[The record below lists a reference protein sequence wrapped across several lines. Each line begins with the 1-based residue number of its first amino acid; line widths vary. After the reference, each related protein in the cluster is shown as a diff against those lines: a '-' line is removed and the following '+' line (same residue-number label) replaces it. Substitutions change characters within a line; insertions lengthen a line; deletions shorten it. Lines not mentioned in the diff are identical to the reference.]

1 MNRYAKIEEKN
12 KREIV
17 LLQGR
22 GCRYKRCRFCDYY
35 LDVSSEMEQINASAL
50 SQVSGVYGILE
61 VINSGSF
68 GELTM
73 KTWEKIRNIAIK
85 TKLHALIF
93 ECHYLYCDE
102 IPSLRAF
109 FEDFEVRIKLGLET
123 FDYDL
128 REKVLKKGIK
138 ERDMVKIAQYFD
150 EANFLVGL
158 EGQSLAMI
166 EWDLQKGLEL
176 FDRICVNIVCENSK
190 IKPQTSVIADFMQ
203 DLYPIYRDHERID
216 FLIENTDFG
225 VG

>member
-1 MNRYAKIEEKN
+1 MNRYARIEKKN

-35 LDVSSEMEQINASAL
+35 LDVSSQMEQVNTNVL
-50 SQVSGVYGILE
+50 SEVSGVYGILE

-73 KTWEKIRNIAIK
+73 KTWEEIRNVAVK
-85 TKLHALIF
+85 TKLHTLIF
-93 ECHYLYCDE
+93 ECHYLYRDE
-102 IPSLRAF
+102 IPRLRAF
-109 FEDFEVRIKLGLET
+109 FEDFKVRIKLGLET

-138 ERDMVKIAQYFD
+138 ERDIAKIAQSFD

-166 EWDLQKGLEL
+166 ERDLKKGLEF
-176 FDRICVNIVCENSK
+176 FDRICVNIVCKNSK
-190 IKPQTSVIADFMQ
+190 IKPQTSVITDFMQ
-203 DLYPIYRDHERID
+203 DLYPLYCDDERID